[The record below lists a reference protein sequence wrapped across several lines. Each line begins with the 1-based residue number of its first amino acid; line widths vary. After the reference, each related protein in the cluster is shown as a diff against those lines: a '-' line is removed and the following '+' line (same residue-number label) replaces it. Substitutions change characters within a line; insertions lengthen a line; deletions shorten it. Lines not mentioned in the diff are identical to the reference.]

1 MCDALG
7 RLRIDVAEIA
17 ERPVE
22 LPYPNRLRLA
32 ADRGDERLDFELSA
46 PPLKRVD
53 LLLHDRLDPRDL
65 PQTRRDRA
73 VQTRPQ
79 IVDVEKARARYVP
92 HVALNVRGDGEVDDD
107 ERTPLPLRHRR
118 SNRGTGD
125 DGLLR
130 ARRGDREIGP
140 GEGVLEVG
148 ELVRRR
154 AEARGD
160 LEGPLRS
167 SVRDRELHDAA
178 AGGGLQRLEPDSPSP
193 HDEHPALAE
202 IAENALR
209 KRETHGA
216 GGGRVRP
223 DRRLRTCPTPRPDR
237 GAEEKREHRAGRARG
252 RSLPERVADL
262 AENLGLAEHERVEP
276 GRHATEVPCD
286 VLARMDV
293 EMVEQQSAVDAVLAG
308 ESADQL
314 VARINDT
321 VGEGRV
327 QLDPVAGGE
336 HSVLAHGGTALG
348 SRAESANALA
358 QLHRSRAMAE
368 PETDEAVHGDTGELY
383 SRAFSGSRVRSPC
396 GSEPQGILPSS
407 RESFPA
413 ERERRQNADVRALG
427 IDVGG
432 TFTDAVL
439 VSDGAVT
446 TAKVPTRRRQEES
459 VVAAADAV
467 GAERVDRFTHGT
479 TMATNALL
487 ERRGARTAFVTTAG
501 FEHLLHLRRQTRAH
515 LYRPCNAHPPPLVP
529 LERCAG
535 VRGRMGPDGE
545 LEPLDLATL
554 PELEAEAIAVCLL
567 FSFREAEHERSVV
580 EELRRRYPEAH
591 VVASHEVA
599 PEFREYERAS
609 TTVIDAYL
617 GPLLGR
623 YLQALSATCRGKRL
637 REPLVM
643 RSSGGL
649 ATLEEAAAHA
659 AFALL
664 SGPAAG
670 AVGAARIAALAGF
683 ENALA
688 FDMGGTSTDVCAI
701 VDGEAR
707 REHERLVGGF
717 PLHLP
722 TLAVHT
728 VGAGGGSIVWEDAGG
743 ALRVGPESAGAD
755 PGPACYGRGGTRP
768 TVTDANLLLGR
779 LPPRLPGGIELDP
792 DAARWALGSL
802 DPDVV
807 IEVVNAE
814 MVRALRVVSV
824 EQGLDPRDF
833 ALVAFGGAGPLH
845 ACALADELGM
855 TTVLVPAAAGVLSA
869 LGLVAADERRD
880 AVRSYVVPLAEAGE
894 LPGEGEAD
902 LRYVGQS
909 FELTIPLGPALAE
922 RYHAAHV
929 ERYGYADAAR
939 PLELVAVRTAEMR
952 PAPRL
957 TVTGPKREAHGPK
970 VLELEG
976 ATAWVSAGWAGE
988 TDPHGTLI
996 LRRAA

>member
-1 MCDALG
+1 
-7 RLRIDVAEIA
+7 
-17 ERPVE
+17 
-22 LPYPNRLRLA
+22 
-32 ADRGDERLDFELSA
+32 
-46 PPLKRVD
+46 
-53 LLLHDRLDPRDL
+53 
-65 PQTRRDRA
+65 
-73 VQTRPQ
+73 
-79 IVDVEKARARYVP
+79 
-92 HVALNVRGDGEVDDD
+92 
-107 ERTPLPLRHRR
+107 
-118 SNRGTGD
+118 
-125 DGLLR
+125 
-130 ARRGDREIGP
+130 
-140 GEGVLEVG
+140 
-148 ELVRRR
+148 
-154 AEARGD
+154 
-160 LEGPLRS
+160 
-167 SVRDRELHDAA
+167 
-178 AGGGLQRLEPDSPSP
+178 
-193 HDEHPALAE
+193 
-202 IAENALR
+202 
-209 KRETHGA
+209 
-216 GGGRVRP
+216 
-223 DRRLRTCPTPRPDR
+223 
-237 GAEEKREHRAGRARG
+237 
-252 RSLPERVADL
+252 
-262 AENLGLAEHERVEP
+262 
-276 GRHATEVPCD
+276 
-286 VLARMDV
+286 
-293 EMVEQQSAVDAVLAG
+293 
-308 ESADQL
+308 
-314 VARINDT
+314 
-321 VGEGRV
+321 
-327 QLDPVAGGE
+327 
-336 HSVLAHGGTALG
+336 
-348 SRAESANALA
+348 
-358 QLHRSRAMAE
+358 
-368 PETDEAVHGDTGELY
+368 
-383 SRAFSGSRVRSPC
+383 
-396 GSEPQGILPSS
+396 
-407 RESFPA
+407 
-413 ERERRQNADVRALG
+413 VRALG

-432 TFTDAVL
+432 TYTDAVL

-467 GAERVDRFTHGT
+467 GAEGVDRFTHGT

-515 LYRPCNAHPPPLVP
+515 LYRPCAAHPAPLVP

-545 LEPLDLATL
+545 LEPLDIGSL
-554 PELEAEAIAVCLL
+554 PELDAEAIAVCLL
-567 FSFREAEHERSVV
+567 FSFRHPEHERAVV
-580 EELRRRYPEAH
+580 AELRRRHPQAH

-617 GPLLGR
+617 GPLLSR
-623 YLQALSATCRGKRL
+623 YLLGISAACRRDALP
-637 REPLVM
+637 EPLVM

-701 VDGEAR
+701 VDGEAQ
-707 REHERLVGGF
+707 REHERMVGGF
-717 PLHLP
+717 PVRLP

-755 PGPACYGRGGTRP
+755 PGPACYGRGGARP

-779 LPPRLPGGIELDP
+779 LPPRLPGGIVLDP
-792 DAARWALGSL
+792 DTAREALGNL
-802 DPDVV
+802 DPEAV

-845 ACALADELGM
+845 ACALADELAM

-894 LPGEGEAD
+894 LPVEGEAD
-902 LRYVGQS
+902 LRYAGQS
-909 FELTIPLGPALAE
+909 FELTISLGPALAE
-922 RYHAAHV
+922 RFHAAHA

-939 PLELVAVRTAEMR
+939 SLELVAVRTAEVH
-952 PAPRL
+952 PAPPL
-957 TVTGPKREAHGPK
+957 TVTGPEREVHGPQ

-976 ATAWVSAGWAGE
+976 ATAWVPAGWAGA
-988 TDPHGTLI
+988 TDPHGTLV
-996 LRRAA
+996 LRRAK